1 MYGLSGVQSHSYL
14 SLLEVCQSAKIFKGL
29 RANAFLPLGILSPG
43 HTPVKPGSAKELK
56 VTRFKQDSVS
66 LKDRQ
71 YTEQAWLPRE
81 AAAQCGESLSF
92 SREKMIRT
100 KLSLLLL
107 SGIFLKKL

>member
-1 MYGLSGVQSHSYL
+1 M
-14 SLLEVCQSAKIFKGL
+14 
-29 RANAFLPLGILSPG
+29 
-43 HTPVKPGSAKELK
+43 KPGSAKELK

-81 AAAQCGESLSF
+81 AVAQCGESLSF

-107 SGIFLKKL
+107 SGIFFKKL